1 SPPTA
6 RSARPRS
13 PMGTGMSPPGPR
25 ATATRVMTQTS
36 AGNAATIG
44 RSDHDA
50 ATRTRRSDHAPAA
63 RTLIGTG
70 TGPTY
75 IVSQAAA
82 TTQLVAAP
90 TARRTRATPSST
102 VDRTR
107 GGAGVSAGGPGAD
120 GAVTSPTSPA
130 RRA

>member
-1 SPPTA
+1 
-6 RSARPRS
+6 
-13 PMGTGMSPPGPR
+13 
-25 ATATRVMTQTS
+25 
-36 AGNAATIG
+36 AATIG

-107 GGAGVSAGGPGAD
+107 GGAGGSAGGPAAA
-120 GAVTSPTSPA
+120 GAVARLAPPA
-130 RRA
+130 RQAGAPSLLGGLGCCNVAR